1 MIFTPGSM
9 KTKCERPSA
18 GAEPQWVSWVT
29 GHPPNLKFLKS
40 HPPFLQW
47 SPIDTHTKM
56 CAIILQRLSQLY
68 KNQRIQPLALS
79 NLWQARVSR
88 NLAAKVKVGNSA
100 NVELKGVLC
109 GTCVGAKQLSLNP
122 EREHPLRTYPK
133 NGQFFPSPPMSLSGR
148 PPPPQKRASHNW

>member
-56 CAIILQRLSQLY
+56 CAIMLQRLSQLY
-68 KNQRIQPLALS
+68 KINEFNHLPYQTCGKRRLEFQETWLQRLK
-79 NLWQARVSR
+79 W
-88 NLAAKVKVGNSA
+88 VK
-100 NVELKGVLC
+100 
-109 GTCVGAKQLSLNP
+109 
-122 EREHPLRTYPK
+122 
-133 NGQFFPSPPMSLSGR
+133 
-148 PPPPQKRASHNW
+148 